1 MGRLAFTRADL
12 GKNFQ
17 RAHTVLKSVAKR
29 ALISPPNEI
38 SSLKAV
44 EYYFLMIT

>member
-1 MGRLAFTRADL
+1 MAFFARDDL
-12 GKNFQ
+12 GKTLFFQ